1 MRESRQTPQIVTNTP
16 RFPRNWRTRDGVEGV
31 SVVVSDAAAFLLA
44 WRENPEALLLVDCD
58 PALTF
63 VLAKLLRAESRARLI
78 AIDLVLREPRSWWQ
92 RPLLWRKR
100 LLLRRVDHFLNYFR
114 DASGLARVYGIDEG
128 RCSYIPFKAN
138 LPEPSGAVRVGE
150 GSYVLALG
158 RSLRDFDTYFAALE
172 RVPATAG
179 LRAAIAEPDMA
190 ALREHGARFTRSL
203 ADLPAIVERLA
214 DSGGAA
220 AQIRMITGAAVVVL
234 PIVRGSL
241 VASGISTCLN
251 AMLYGKCVIASAGP
265 GVSDIF
271 TDELVVVPPEDPAA
285 LALAI
290 ERVWRDGAYR
300 EAVAARGHA
309 LARSWGGEA
318 ELYQRIVDRMGELYF
333 PKNSSVL

>member
-1 MRESRQTPQIVTNTP
+1 MAISQIITNTP
-16 RFPRNWRTRDGVEGV
+16 RFPRHWRTRDGLEGT
-31 SVVVSDAAAFLLA
+31 SVVASDASAFLAA
-44 WRENPEALLLVDCD
+44 WRENPSAVLLVNCD
-58 PALTF
+58 PDLTF
-63 VLAKLLRAESRARLI
+63 ALADQLRGESRARLI
-78 AIDLVLREPRSWWQ
+78 ALDMVLREPKHWWK

-114 DASGLARVYGIDEG
+114 DVSALERVYGIEEG

-138 LPEPSGAVRVGE
+138 LPAPKEAVRVGE

-158 RSLRDFDTYFAALE
+158 RSLRDFDTYFDALE
-172 RVPATAG
+172 RVPAEAG

-203 ADLPAIVERLA
+203 EQLPANLERLA
-214 DSGGAA
+214 DNGGVE
-220 AQIRMITGAAVVVL
+220 AQIRMISGAAAVVL

-271 TDELVVVPPEDPAA
+271 SDELVVVPPEDPAA
-285 LALAI
+285 LARAL
-290 ERVWRDGAYR
+290 ERVWLDHRYR
-300 EAVAARGHA
+300 QAVAARGHA
-309 LARSWGGEA
+309 LARNWGGEVD
-318 ELYQRIVDRMGELYF
+318 LYQRVVDRVGELY
-333 PKNSSVL
+333 